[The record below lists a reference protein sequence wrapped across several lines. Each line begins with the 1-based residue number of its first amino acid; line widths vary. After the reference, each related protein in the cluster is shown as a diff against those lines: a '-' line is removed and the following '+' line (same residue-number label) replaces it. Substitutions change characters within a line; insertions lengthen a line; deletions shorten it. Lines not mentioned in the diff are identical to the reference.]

1 MLSIRSRI
9 RIRQDLVTPIMALY
23 LLVRQYAK
31 EPVYRFGFLPNQS
44 ATPDL
49 VRKLPEI
56 GLVRRGWYRN
66 AGSGKDYE
74 PTIFSSVKQR
84 LRKINVSYAHVHSSP
99 TLGSDSRM
107 ILLAIC
113 FSERCPTA
121 VRKRIS
127 V

>member
-1 MLSIRSRI
+1 MQAIRSRS
-9 RIRQDLVTPIMALY
+9 RIMQDLVNPFMDLY
-23 LLVRQYAK
+23 LLVRQSSK

-56 GLVRRGWYRN
+56 GIVRRGWYRN

-84 LRKINVSYAHVHSSP
+84 LRKINVSYAHVPSSP
-99 TLGSDSRM
+99 KLGRDRRI
-107 ILLAIC
+107 IL
-113 FSERCPTA
+113 
-121 VRKRIS
+121 
-127 V
+127 